1 MAKKQRQI
9 DWADINVQV
18 NIMVLLT
25 IIAGLLI
32 VIAWKLFSG

>member
-32 VIAWKLFSG
+32 VIAWKLFSS